1 MRKDATQSPTP
12 DFGNFH
18 DNETAY
24 ILALYDIAHGDEQVG
39 QQTLVGLRQHILM
52 TGEAKSVVHLL
63 PLIEAELAT
72 LLVSSGI

>member
-1 MRKDATQSPTP
+1 MRKDTHQSPTS
-12 DFGNFH
+12 DFGNFR
-18 DNETAY
+18 DNESAY

-39 QQTLVGLRQHILM
+39 QQTLVSLRQHILM

>member
-1 MRKDATQSPTP
+1 MRNNAHQSPTP

-24 ILALYDIAHGDEQVG
+24 ILALYDIAHGAEQVG
-39 QQTLVGLRQHILM
+39 QQTLVALRQHIM
-52 TGEAKSVVHLL
+52 ATGEAKSVVHLL
-63 PLIEAELAT
+63 PLIEAKLAT